1 MWKTIN
7 PRPLIMPDTYFLI
20 KSTKKE
26 SATTKLQTNCR
37 CLAHD
42 WTSWIFVIAVIVFLS
57 VPLIWVLVILS
68 VLSPSAAFLCLC
80 PALYLQEELS
90 MRDSVSSKL
99 LIRSMTGLPSQ
110 CFALGYLL
118 RSCIINDWLK
128 NSGTLHEEDLITCL
142 ALKFLLGRVC
152 KLLCVSAL
160 EVHLRGSFS
169 LFQSNFR
176 DITNI
181 FFQSLP
187 FLTQMHTI
195 MFQSPNKGKNAGHLQ
210 HVDPI
215 IVLMHPIFGYICS
228 NVLFHLSSPHFH
240 HSHSPRALCLN
251 FWVWWTHITQPM
263 CSQNSGMI
271 SSYCV
276 PALHNRA
283 LMYPFMSISLL
294 IVKTCKSSELN

>member
-1 MWKTIN
+1 MKRIWLLAWLWSSYLDVYASFYVCLHWKCTCVDHFHFSKAIFV
-7 PRPLIMPDTYFLI
+7 T
-20 KSTKKE
+20 
-26 SATTKLQTNCR
+26 LQT
-37 CLAHD
+37 
-42 WTSWIFVIAVIVFLS
+42 FFLH
-57 VPLIWVLVILS
+57 
-68 VLSPSAAFLCLC
+68 
-80 PALYLQEELS
+80 
-90 MRDSVSSKL
+90 
-99 LIRSMTGLPSQ
+99 
-110 CFALGYLL
+110 
-118 RSCIINDWLK
+118 LK
-128 NSGTLHEEDLITCL
+128 
-142 ALKFLLGRVC
+142 
-152 KLLCVSAL
+152 SAL
-160 EVHLRGSFS
+160 FGSTAK
-169 LFQSNFR
+169 R
-176 DITNI
+176 
-181 FFQSLP
+181 FQSLP